1 MGAFIKFNKG
11 MMKMP
16 GYETSN
22 WCARSHLH
30 EEKDNHDGYA
40 RSSTSTR
47 MASYCLD
54 QSRLGHKSR
63 ASILEHL
70 ANPNELGL

>member
-30 EEKDNHDGYA
+30 EEKDNHDGYFYYFTPQP
-40 RSSTSTR
+40 RV
-47 MASYCLD
+47 
-54 QSRLGHKSR
+54 
-63 ASILEHL
+63 
-70 ANPNELGL
+70 